1 MQRFDLDIIG
11 THLSLQIDTSSSDIG
26 EDFSRIRTRLQSFEE
41 RFSRF
46 IEGNW
51 LHSINQTRSGM
62 LDDDARA
69 MLSFAIALARKTD
82 GYFDPTVGKR
92 LTELGYGR
100 QMVNGKWSMANDEIY
115 SNPEV
120 TIY

>member
-1 MQRFDLDIIG
+1 MQSLDLDIVG

-100 QMVNGKWSMANDEIY
+100 PLCGMRDA
-115 SNPEV
+115 
-120 TIY
+120 

>member
-26 EDFSRIRTRLQSFEE
+26 EDFSHIRTRLQAFEE

-51 LHSINQTRSGM
+51 LHSVNQTRSGI
-62 LDDDARA
+62 LDDDGKK
-69 MLSFAIALARKTD
+69 MLIFAIELARKTE

-92 LTELGYGR
+92 LTEL
-100 QMVNGKWSMANDEIY
+100 
-115 SNPEV
+115 
-120 TIY
+120 